1 MSSFRL
7 EWSEFETNIRQ
18 SFKELRDN
26 QNHFDVTLAT
36 DDDHQFQ
43 AHKIILSAGSDFF
56 NKILTRTKHSN
67 PFIYLKGIKKVQL
80 EQVLDFLYNGE
91 TNIAEEELK
100 TFLEAAQEMEVKGLQ
115 NYVDGIDIPDQVE
128 QSLSAPEEVIYK
140 ANYNIKEESVD
151 ISFSED
157 SSLAQSQ
164 EDTLVNTETDTDLD
178 IQIQT
183 MMVRNEGQWKCKV
196 CMKTFRDRCTLKRHA
211 ETHIESVSHTCHI
224 CNKISSTRRALRDHI
239 ANIHSGQLFDCDVCG
254 KTGMTRNGFYK
265 HSKKHMFSD
274 PPKFGD
280 ECL

>member
-7 EWSEFETNIRQ
+7 EWSDFETNIRQ
-18 SFKELRDN
+18 SFKKLRDN

-36 DDDHQFQ
+36 DDDHQLQ

-91 TNIAEEELK
+91 TNIAELELK
-100 TFLEAAQEMEVKGLQ
+100 TFLEAAKEMQVKGLQ
-115 NYVDGIDIPDQVE
+115 NYVDGNDIPDHAE

-157 SSLAQSQ
+157 SSMAQSQ
-164 EDTLVNTETDTDLD
+164 EDTFMTTGTDLD

-183 MMVRNEGQWKCKV
+183 NYFVKPSH
-196 CMKTFRDRCTLKRHA
+196 RH
-211 ETHIESVSHTCHI
+211 
-224 CNKISSTRRALRDHI
+224 
-239 ANIHSGQLFDCDVCG
+239 
-254 KTGMTRNGFYK
+254 
-265 HSKKHMFSD
+265 
-274 PPKFGD
+274 P
-280 ECL
+280 